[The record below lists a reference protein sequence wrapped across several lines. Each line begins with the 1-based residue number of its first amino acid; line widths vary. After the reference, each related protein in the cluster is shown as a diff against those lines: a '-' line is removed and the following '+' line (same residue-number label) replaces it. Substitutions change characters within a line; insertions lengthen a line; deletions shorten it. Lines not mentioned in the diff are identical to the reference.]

1 MEHARVALFEDHR
14 AYRRV
19 LAMAIMGSGHD
30 VVLQADTL
38 PEALFA
44 ITQSKPDSFDVAIV
58 DGNLT
63 AGRGRGIDGA
73 VIASVLR
80 DHFPQVLIIG
90 HSAMDKVRGAD
101 VHVSKAELNGFDIID
116 AHIQGL

>member
-19 LAMAIMGSGHD
+19 LAMALSHSGHE

-38 PEALFA
+38 PEALRV

-63 AGRGRGIDGA
+63 SGGIGIRLNTNKA
-73 VIASVLR
+73 TLSWVKICKASCAKL
-80 DHFPQVLIIG
+80 P
-90 HSAMDKVRGAD
+90 
-101 VHVSKAELNGFDIID
+101 
-116 AHIQGL
+116 